1 MAVARPLLGGAA
13 RDRVPDAPRRRRRRR
28 VPDRD
33 HRMTR
38 PFTRAALVLLVVV
51 VLGACA
57 TPGERAAGADLVR
70 LTLLQI
76 NDHYVLEPVDG
87 GRRGGMARLATLVRD
102 LRRESPNS
110 VFVLAGD
117 TLSPSVESTFLQ
129 GAQMIAA
136 LNAIGLD
143 FATFGNH
150 EFDFGPS
157 VLVERMNESKFR
169 WLSANVVDRRSGRAF
184 GGASPDVLLTLGG
197 VRVGLFGLTTPD
209 TAHTSRPGSDV
220 VFGQPVALGKDVA
233 ARLRARGADLVV
245 AVTHMEM
252 SEDKALAAAA
262 GVDVILGG
270 HEHDPLV
277 AEEGKTLITKSGS
290 DARYLVQ
297 VDLWLTRD
305 GRLVERSWRFREVSR
320 RVPPDPTVEALVR
333 EYAQR
338 LDRELDV
345 VVGRTAVPLEART
358 GKVRTQETNLGDFVA
373 DVIRERLGSDVAVVN
388 GGAIRTNRAVPPG
401 PLTKRDVHSLL
412 PFTDVVL
419 KLEMRGRDL
428 RMALEHGLT
437 QADREG
443 GGFLQLSGVRL
454 VWDRRLPGGRRI
466 VDATIGDRPL
476 ADEAAY
482 TVAVPSYLVRGGD
495 GFTAFARAAVIIGG
509 ASGPQVAQLLLD
521 AIAVRGEIAPA
532 TDGRITEAAR

>member
-1 MAVARPLLGGAA
+1 
-13 RDRVPDAPRRRRRRR
+13 
-28 VPDRD
+28 
-33 HRMTR
+33 MTR

-57 TPGERAAGADLVR
+57 TPGERATGDDLVR

-419 KLEMRGRDL
+419 KLDMRGRDL

-454 VWDRRLPGGRRI
+454 VWDRRLPGGRWI

-476 ADEAAY
+476 ADEVAY

-532 TDGRITEAAR
+532 TDGRITESAR

>member
-1 MAVARPLLGGAA
+1 
-13 RDRVPDAPRRRRRRR
+13 
-28 VPDRD
+28 
-33 HRMTR
+33 MTR
-38 PFTRAALVLLVVV
+38 PWTRAALCIVVAV

-57 TPGERAAGADLVR
+57 ALGERSTDPDLVR

-87 GRRGGMARLATLVRD
+87 GRRGGMARLATLVREV
-102 LRRESPNS
+102 RRENPNT

-157 VLVERMNESKFR
+157 VLIERMNESKFR

-184 GGASPDVLLTLGG
+184 GGASTEVILTLGG
-197 VRVGLFGLTTPD
+197 ARVGLFGLTTPD
-209 TAHTSRPGSDV
+209 SATTSRPGSDV
-220 VFGQPVALGKDVA
+220 VFGQPVPVGREA
-233 ARLRARGADLVV
+233 ASRLRARGASLVV

-252 SEDKALAAAA
+252 TEDKALAAAA
-262 GVDVILGG
+262 DVDVILGG
-270 HEHDPLV
+270 HEHEPLV
-277 AEEGKTLITKSGS
+277 AEEGKTLITKAGS

-305 GRLVERSWRFREVSR
+305 GQLLERSWRFREVSR
-320 RVPPDPTVEALVR
+320 RVPPDSAVEVLVR

-345 VVGRTAVPLEART
+345 VVGRTAVPLEAH
-358 GKVRTQETNLGDFVA
+358 GSKVRTQETNLGDFVA
-373 DVIRERLGSDVAVVN
+373 DIIRERLESDVAVVN
-388 GGAIRTNRAVPPG
+388 GGAIRSNRTVPPG

-428 RMALEHGLT
+428 RAALEHGLA
-437 QADREG
+437 QADRAG

-454 VWDRRLPGGRRI
+454 VWDPGLPAGRRI
-466 VDATIGDRPL
+466 VDASVGNRPL
-476 ADEAAY
+476 ADDAAY

-495 GFTAFARAAVIIGG
+495 GFTAFARAAIIIGG
-509 ASGPQVAQLLLD
+509 PSGPQVAQLVLD
-521 AIAVRGEIAPA
+521 ALTAHGEIAP
-532 TDGRITEAAR
+532 TIDGRITRAR